1 MTREVHQTACCRQ
14 NDTMLAKTPDHTPS
28 LVPDRPSALRCLD
41 KLARTR
47 WQTFAMKVNM
57 MMNGVFHGLSLDGVP
72 TLVSD
77 CCM

>member
-1 MTREVHQTACCRQ
+1 M
-14 NDTMLAKTPDHTPS
+14 DHTPS
-28 LVPDRPSALRCLD
+28 LPPFFPPARPALRLD